1 MKLKFLLLTIYAMLL
16 ISCNNGSEQST
27 ESIIVELLTIAPQE
41 VELSNSYSA
50 SIRGTQDIRI
60 IPRVDGYLTKINV
73 KEGEKV
79 KEGQVLFI
87 VDQIPFLAEQR
98 AAKANTGICKA
109 NLENAK
115 LTFDSKKALFDKNIV
130 SEFDL
135 NSAKIALDMA
145 DAQLAQAKAQELSA
159 ENNLSYSVIKSPSDG
174 VVGKINFR
182 QGDYVNSALQEGL
195 TIVSSNSQ
203 MYVYFSISEK
213 DVMELIDKYGDL
225 EHVIKEMAKVNL
237 QLSNGNLY
245 TESGKVE
252 SISGIV
258 DVTTGSVS
266 IRAVFP
272 NPKGQLLSGGAGSII
287 LPYTDKQ
294 AILIPQESTFE
305 IQDKI
310 YVYKIID
317 GKTISTIIDVHKIN
331 NGKEY
336 IVREGL
342 NIGDIIVAKG
352 AGLVND
358 GILVK
363 TQE

>member
-1 MKLKFLLLTIYAMLL
+1 M
-16 ISCNNGSEQST
+16 
-27 ESIIVELLTIAPQE
+27 
-41 VELSNSYSA
+41 
-50 SIRGTQDIRI
+50 
-60 IPRVDGYLTKINV
+60 
-73 KEGEKV
+73 
-79 KEGQVLFI
+79 
-87 VDQIPFLAEQR
+87 
-98 AAKANTGICKA
+98 
-109 NLENAK
+109 
-115 LTFDSKKALFDKNIV
+115 
-130 SEFDL
+130 
-135 NSAKIALDMA
+135 
-145 DAQLAQAKAQELSA
+145 
-159 ENNLSYSVIKSPSDG
+159 
-174 VVGKINFR
+174 
-182 QGDYVNSALQEGL
+182 YVN
-195 TIVSSNSQ
+195 
-203 MYVYFSISEK
+203 FSISEK
-213 DVMELIDKYGDL
+213 DVMGLNDKYGDL
-225 EHVIKEMAKVNL
+225 EHVIKEVAKVNL
-237 QLSNGNLY
+237 QLSNGNMY

-317 GKTISTIIDVHKIN
+317 GKTTSTIIDVHKIN